1 MKRRDDRE
9 PWSRLVLLLGLAG
22 FVVMADNWVVSPILP
37 AIAEGL
43 GTPVTRAGIL
53 IAAYMLP
60 FGLFQLFFGP
70 VADRIGKLQTVLLT
84 MAAFAVVTTTGGFM
98 GSLTGLTMVRA
109 LTGVFAAA
117 TMPVSLA
124 LIGDTVPMSQRQK
137 AIGTFMGIAFLGQGI
152 SMGLGGVIAF
162 SFSWRGVFIIYGA
175 LAAIVTVALFTG
187 TRAHQGYRSPRGS
200 MLEPYR
206 RLLGRWDSLRVYL
219 VALAEGIL
227 ILGLFSYLGALLAS
241 RHGLGSLGV
250 GLVMTLFGA
259 AAVIAGRLSG
269 RAADW
274 IGRKNLIGIALLLGG
289 LSALAL
295 AEVHELAVAAVGIF
309 GLGAAFMFTH
319 SSILTIATEFASHH
333 RGVAMSLV
341 AFVFM
346 GGGSL
351 GTTLAGRVI
360 AAGGFGAYLVVWGAG
375 LVVLAGLTRVLLDGS
390 VRADCSSATR
400 EGDRLERAPT
410 PAQATSKRVVL

>member
-1 MKRRDDRE
+1 MKRTDHRE

-22 FVVMADNWVVSPILP
+22 LVVMADNWVVSPILP

-43 GTPVTRAGIL
+43 GTPVTGAGIL

-70 VADRIGKLQTVLLT
+70 LADRIGKLETILLT
-84 MAAFAVVTTTGGFM
+84 LAAFAVVTATGGFM
-98 GSLTGLTMVRA
+98 GSLTGLTTVRA

-124 LIGDTVPMSQRQK
+124 LIGDTVPMSRRQK

-152 SMGLGGVIAF
+152 SMALGGVIAF
-162 SFSWRGVFIIYGA
+162 SFSWRGVFIIYGV
-175 LAAIVTVALFTG
+175 LAAVVTVVLFAG
-187 TRAHQGYRSPRGS
+187 TRTHKGYRSPRGS
-200 MLEPYR
+200 LLEPYR
-206 RLLGRWDSLRVYL
+206 RLLGHWDSLRVYL
-219 VALAEGIL
+219 IAVAEGIL
-227 ILGLFSYLGALLAS
+227 ILGLFSYLGALLSS

-250 GLVMTLFGA
+250 GLVMTFFGA
-259 AAVIAGRLSG
+259 AAVLAGRLSG
-269 RAADW
+269 RTADW
-274 IGRKNLIGIALLLGG
+274 IGRKNLIGLALLLGG

-295 AEVHELAVAAVGIF
+295 AEVHELAVAAVAIF
-309 GLGAAFMFTH
+309 GLGAAFMFAH
-319 SSILTIATEFASHH
+319 SSILTIATEFAAHH

-341 AFVFM
+341 AFAFM

-360 AAGGFGAYLVVWGAG
+360 AADGFGTYLGVWGAG
-375 LVVLAGLTRVLLDGS
+375 LVVLAGLARVLLAGG
-390 VRADCSSATR
+390 VRADRSSAAR
-400 EGDRLERAPT
+400 EGDRPEQAPT
-410 PAQATSKRVVL
+410 PAQVTSERVVL